1 MIILEWYKLRIIT
14 AKYTQTEKRR
24 IVMDVFDILTLAG
37 GLALF
42 LYGMEMMG
50 DGLKKLA
57 GGQLESFLARLTSN
71 RFKGFLLGLFVTAI
85 IQSSSAT
92 TVMLVGFV
100 NSGIM
105 KLSQT
110 ISIIMGANIGTT
122 VTAWLLS
129 LTGIS
134 GDSFFLRI
142 LKPESFTPILAVIGV
157 IMIMAAKNDKKKN
170 IGTILVGFAIL
181 MFGMETMSGSME
193 GLKESESFGRLLIM
207 FSNPFMGIIMGTV
220 LTAIIQSSSASVG
233 ILQALSL
240 TGAIP
245 YSTAIPIILGQNI
258 GTTITPIIS
267 SISGN
272 ANSKRVAIACL
283 YIKMIGVIIVAL
295 AFYLLNRIFD
305 FSIMHENVTVLSIA
319 IIHTAFNIIST
330 IILMPFCKQIE
341 NISAKS
347 IPGGKNE
354 NNNSFSMLDERFL
367 SMPSFAVEK
376 SRLLVYEMVRI
387 TKDSLISAT
396 ELLNSYDKSRA
407 REIEECESEIDK
419 YEDKISAYLV
429 KIAGRELAASDSLE
443 VSRLLHS
450 IGDIER
456 ISDHS
461 VNIMNAAKE
470 IEEKGISFSKYAVAE
485 LKVITDA
492 VKEVLT
498 ITVDSLIN
506 GDFEQAKKVEPLV
519 KVITKLKHK
528 IKKNHI
534 RRLREG
540 ECTVEL
546 GFILSDLLTVYDRV
560 AGHCS
565 NIAVCLIDPE
575 NDLLESHEYLSQLKS
590 EEHSEFFDQYEEY
603 KKVYSIK

>member
-1 MIILEWYKLRIIT
+1 
-14 AKYTQTEKRR
+14 
-24 IVMDVFDILTLAG
+24 MDVFDILTLIG

-50 DGLKKLA
+50 DGLKKMA

-71 RFKGFLLGLFVTAI
+71 RAKGFLLGLLVTAV

-105 KLSQT
+105 KLGQT

-122 VTAWLLS
+122 VTSWLLS

-157 IMIMAAKNDKKKN
+157 ILIMAAKTDKKKN
-170 IGTILVGFAIL
+170 IGTILIGFAIL

-193 GLKESESFGRLLIM
+193 GLKESESFGQMLIM
-207 FSNPFMGIIMGTV
+207 FSNPVMGIIMGTV

-258 GTTITPIIS
+258 GTTITPVIS

-272 ANSKRVAIACL
+272 ANSKRVALACV
-283 YIKMIGVIIVAL
+283 YIKMIGVIIVSV
-295 AFYLLNRIFD
+295 AFYILNGIFD
-305 FSIMHENVTVLSIA
+305 FAIMHENVSVLSIA
-319 IIHTAFNIIST
+319 VIHTLFNIIST
-330 IILMPFCKQIE
+330 VILMPFCKQIE
-341 NISAKS
+341 YISYKS
-347 IPGGKNE
+347 IPDDKQETNDE
-354 NNNSFSMLDERFL
+354 FAMLDDRFL
-367 SMPSFAVEK
+367 NMPSFAVEK
-376 SRLLVYEMVRI
+376 SRALVYEMVTK
-387 TKDSLISAT
+387 TKDALISAIG
-396 ELLNSYDKSRA
+396 LLENYDKNIA
-407 REIEECESEIDK
+407 DDIERCESEIDK

-429 KIAGRELAASDSLE
+429 KIAGRELSAADSLE

-450 IGDIER
+450 LGDIER

-461 VNIMNAAKE
+461 VNIMKAAKE
-470 IEEKGISFSKYAVAE
+470 IEEKNIAFSESAMKDLRIMSGAVE
-485 LKVITDA
+485 
-492 VKEVLT
+492 EVLN
-498 ITVDSLIN
+498 ITAESLVSSN
-506 GDFEQAKKVEPLV
+506 PEEANKVEPLV
-519 KVITKLKHK
+519 KLISKLKHK

-534 RRLREG
+534 NRLREG
-540 ECTVEL
+540 KCTVEL

-565 NIAVCLIDPE
+565 NIAVCLVEPDNE
-575 NDLLESHEYLSQLKS
+575 LLESHEYINQMKS
-590 EEHSEFFDQYEEY
+590 EEESGFFAQYEEY
-603 KKVYSIK
+603 KKKYSLEK